1 MQFRN
6 SIVPLGVALL
16 GVSVAASSAQAQI
29 VATPAGALGATGT
42 NVSAPAGAVTITGG
56 TTTGTNLFHSFSQF
70 SLSDT
75 SSATFQP
82 AAGITN
88 ILSRVEG
95 GSTSVINGAI
105 SVAGNAG
112 ANLYLMNPS
121 GIIFGPN
128 ATLNVPASF
137 VPTTAAAIGFNDI
150 TTVGTAPTANYFNAV
165 GNNVYGNLTG
175 GPTSLLF
182 PPGANG
188 AIVNLGN
195 LSVPAGA
202 NNALALFGGTV
213 LQATDVNAPGANV
226 IAASVPSPRVVR
238 FSQPGNLLSLEF
250 PAGSFA
256 GTNGLTQG
264 ANGAV
269 TFTGAPVASLPALIT
284 GGGFAAGA
292 SGVTVNGGVVTL
304 TGAGGGAGTVVN
316 AGDIVARNINITPAA
331 GAAAGPNAGSVLL
344 FSNGNLVAGNVANAV
359 APGANIALSGN
370 GSGVLGA
377 TQGGGTV
384 RLASGFFP
392 GQGSAGG
399 TLNVGNI
406 QNAAN
411 ISLESGGNL
420 VGGQLSTQ
428 GVTAGRNDAI
438 TLSSRSGNISVINL
452 LANNANAAGAAGTG
466 GNIVI
471 NAPGGS
477 FQSSGTL
484 ALGAF
489 GGGGAGGA
497 NTTLNLLNS
506 AGAAGSASGAASVA
520 ARGTININQQGLAG
534 SNFIQ
539 GANLERDAN
548 NVIIYRLASDQTI
561 RVLINGV
568 NADGSLILSNAATG
582 AAIPGGGNVVVRQL
596 ATGGAIGG
604 GGGSQGLIIRLNG
617 ANGGLNGGLGLSG
630 IAGSQ
635 QVVVNSAAGG
645 VITGNAAAGQLPGGI
660 PGAPATPGNTPGTGG
675 TNPGVGGDTPGTGGT
690 NPGVGGNTPGTGGTN
705 PGVGNTP
712 GTGGTNPGIGNTPGT
727 GGTNPGVGNTPGT
740 GGSNGGVSGNT
751 GTRPV
756 GTTAQQAA
764 ANAQDQIELT
774 NTNDLSAAQIAAASS
789 QSDTVI
795 AADANA
801 SGADEGV
808 LTRRVSRQVEVPT
821 ADVPVVQPEE
831 KKKQVVKETKKPVI
845 KVLPQLW

>member
-16 GVSVAASSAQAQI
+16 GVNLGTSAAQAQVI
-29 VATPAGALGATGT
+29 ATPAGTLGTTNTVVSTPTGT
-42 NVSAPAGAVTITGG
+42 VNITGG
-56 TTTGTNLFHSFSQF
+56 TTAGTNLFHSFSQF
-70 SLSDT
+70 SLAAQST
-75 SSATFQP
+75 ANFQTP
-82 AAGITN
+82 AGIAN
-88 ILSRVEG
+88 VLSRVTG
-95 GSTSVINGAI
+95 GTASVIDGQI
-105 SVAGNAG
+105 QLSGNTS

-137 VPTTAAAIGFNDI
+137 VATTAAAIGFNDI
-150 TTVGTAPTANYFNAV
+150 TTPGTATTANYFNAV
-165 GNNVYGNLTG
+165 GDNVYGNLTSA
-175 GPTSLLF
+175 PTSLLF

-195 LSVPAGA
+195 LTVPAGA
-202 NNALALFGGTV
+202 NNALAMFGGTV
-213 LQATDVNAPGANV
+213 LQASDVNVPGANV
-226 IAASVPSPRVVR
+226 IAASVPAPRVVR

-250 PAGSFA
+250 PAGQFA
-256 GTNGLTQG
+256 GTNGLTV
-264 ANGAV
+264 ANGV
-269 TFTGAPVASLPALIT
+269 VSFTGAPVAALPALIT

-316 AGDIVARNINITPAA
+316 AGDVVTRNINITPAG
-331 GAAAGPNAGSVLL
+331 GAAAGPAAGSVLL
-344 FSNGNLVAGNVANAV
+344 FSNGNLVAGNVSNAV
-359 APGANIALSGN
+359 ASGANIALSGN

-384 RLASGFFP
+384 RLASGFFQ
-392 GQGSAGG
+392 GQGNASG

-411 ISLESGGNL
+411 ISLEAGGNL

-438 TLSSRSGNISVINL
+438 TLLSRSGSINVVNL
-452 LANNANAAGAAGTG
+452 LANNADAAGAATG

-471 NAPGGS
+471 NAPAGS

-489 GGGGAGGA
+489 GGGAGGT

-534 SNFIQ
+534 GNFIQ
-539 GANLERDAN
+539 GANLERDVN
-548 NVIIYRLASDQTI
+548 NVIIYRLASDQNI

-568 NADGSLILSNAATG
+568 NADGSLILINAATG

-596 ATGGAIGG
+596 ATGGTIGG
-604 GGGSQGLIIRLNG
+604 GGGSQGLIIRLTG
-617 ANGGLNGGLGLSG
+617 ANSALNGSLGLTG
-630 IAGSQ
+630 VAGSQ
-635 QVVVNSAAGG
+635 GIVVNTTNGG
-645 VITGNAAAGQLPGGI
+645 VITGNPVAGAFPGGI
-660 PGAPATPGNTPGTGG
+660 PGAPANPGNTPGTPA
-675 TNPGVGGDTPGTGGT
+675 NP
-690 NPGVGGNTPGTGGTN
+690 GNTPGAN
-705 PGVGNTP
+705 PGVNPGGTP
-712 GTGGTNPGIGNTPGT
+712 GNPGIGNNNPSGNSG
-727 GGTNPGVGNTPGT
+727 GGTSGAPANGN
-740 GGSNGGVSGNT
+740 S
-751 GTRPV
+751 
-756 GTTAQQAA
+756 AQLAA

-774 NTNDLSAAQIAAASS
+774 NTGDLSAATIAAAGA

-795 AADANA
+795 ANDANA
-801 SGADEGV
+801 AGADEGV
-808 LTRRVSRQVEVPT
+808 LTRRVSRQVEVPG
-821 ADVPVVQPEE
+821 ADIPAVKDEEEE
-831 KKKQVVKETKKPVI
+831 KPVVKETKKPKI